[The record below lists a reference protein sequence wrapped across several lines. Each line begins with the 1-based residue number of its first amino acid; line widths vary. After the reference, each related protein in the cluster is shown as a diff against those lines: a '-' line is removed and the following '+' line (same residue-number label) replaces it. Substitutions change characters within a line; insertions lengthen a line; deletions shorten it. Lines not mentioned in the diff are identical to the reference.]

1 MKSSDLLL
9 VFSWFE
15 WVHKQ
20 TIGSKRELH
29 MAAKRLT
36 NFKHSKGVSTF
47 ILILGKKQLNCKI
60 SKERRIVAASV
71 EGLDY
76 HIELH
81 NPDYLE
87 IKASFIISHYIY
99 RSMY

>member
-20 TIGSKRELH
+20 TIGPKRELH
-29 MAAKRLT
+29 VAAKLLT
-36 NFKHSKGVSTF
+36 NFKHSKGVTTF
-47 ILILGKKQLNCKI
+47 LLILEKKQLSCKI

-71 EGLDY
+71 ERLDNLSSDLW
-76 HIELH
+76 IIIL
-81 NPDYLE
+81 
-87 IKASFIISHYIY
+87 SFIIQVILK
-99 RSMY
+99 